1 MRIKFAKDVSAV
13 EQRNY
18 LHLNACI
25 VYDLDIQPNN
35 PLRNFTLK
43 VFLFGVI
50 SIVKISDGIASDGK
64 ETQNFGND
72 FSRTSIIF
80 GVDNSSSSHANNR
93 KVFEYQVK
101 I

>member
-1 MRIKFAKDVSAV
+1 MRIKFAKDISAA
-13 EQRNY
+13 EQCNY

-43 VFLFGVI
+43 NFLLGVT
-50 SIVKISDGIASDGK
+50 SIVKTSDGIASDEK
-64 ETQNFGND
+64 ETWNFGND
-72 FSRTSIIF
+72 FSRTFVIF
-80 GVDNSSSSHANNR
+80 DVDNSSSSHADNR
-93 KVFEYQVK
+93 KVFVCQVK